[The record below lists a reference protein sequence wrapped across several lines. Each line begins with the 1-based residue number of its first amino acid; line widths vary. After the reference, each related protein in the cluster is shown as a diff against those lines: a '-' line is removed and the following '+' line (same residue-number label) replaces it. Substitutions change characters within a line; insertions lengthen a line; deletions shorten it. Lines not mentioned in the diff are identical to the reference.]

1 MHQNLEQANDEELI
15 ALHRADKD
23 PDALS
28 ILYRRYYVRV
38 ASWCLRFSGHPGQS
52 EELAQEVF
60 TRVHSKL
67 DSFRADSRFSTW
79 LYTVTRSV
87 VINRGISERRRQMTP
102 LDSESVPEPSAPD
115 PAIDDLLVNEESA
128 AVLREALDDIDRTEA
143 QVLYLHYV
151 DGLTLPAITELLG
164 FTNASGAKKYIVN
177 GRRHL
182 RESLARRGVAGAQ

>member
-1 MHQNLEQANDEELI
+1 MHQDFAQATDEELI
-15 ALHRADKD
+15 ALHRAEEN
-23 PDALS
+23 PEALS
-28 ILYRRYYVRV
+28 VLYRRYYARV
-38 ASWCLRFSGHPGQS
+38 ASWCLRFSGNPAQS

-60 TRVHSKL
+60 TRVHGKL
-67 DSFRADSRFSTW
+67 DSFRAESRFSTW

-102 LDSESVPEPSAPD
+102 LDSESIPEPSAPE
-115 PAIDDLLVNEESA
+115 PGVEDLLVTEESA
-128 AVLREALDDIDRTEA
+128 AMLRASLDEIDRTEA

-164 FTNASGAKKYIVN
+164 FTNTSGAKKYIVN